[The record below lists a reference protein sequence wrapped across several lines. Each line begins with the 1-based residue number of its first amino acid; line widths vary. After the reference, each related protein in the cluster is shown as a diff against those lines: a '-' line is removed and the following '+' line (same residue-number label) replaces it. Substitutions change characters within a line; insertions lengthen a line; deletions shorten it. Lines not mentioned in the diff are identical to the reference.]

1 MTNYID
7 ITKNAKNIPGRD
19 IESAMLGEKFI
30 RIIRGNDKEVIPC
43 NSININRHGIYNI
56 TDNGNR
62 ITITTGN
69 GWTCTQKEYDNII
82 NGGNEII
89 NDIFGDIIEKTKNIK

>member
-7 ITKNAKNIPGRD
+7 ITKNSKDIPGRD
-19 IESAMLGEKFI
+19 IESAMLGKFI
-30 RIIRGNDKEVIPC
+30 RIIRGNGKEVIPC
-43 NSININRHGIYNI
+43 NSIRINKHGIYNI
-56 TDNGNR
+56 IDNGNR